1 MAQLEA
7 LREAR
12 APLAPAQAAP
22 RPSSCCAPWQL
33 ELPAWESLGAG
44 LEPLEEPLESCVARE
59 KQQHSPVCLCRGRFR
74 VLAPLP
80 LLFGG

>member
-1 MAQLEA
+1 MKPGHPWHLPRQLRV
-7 LREAR
+7 LPR
-12 APLAPAQAAP
+12 AVLHGNWNC
-22 RPSSCCAPWQL
+22 RPGR
-33 ELPAWESLGAG
+33 AWESLGAG